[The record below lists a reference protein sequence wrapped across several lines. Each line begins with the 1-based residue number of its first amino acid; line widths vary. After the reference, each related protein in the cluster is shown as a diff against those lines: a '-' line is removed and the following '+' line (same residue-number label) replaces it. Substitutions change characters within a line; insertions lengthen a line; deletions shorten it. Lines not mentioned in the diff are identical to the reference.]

1 MLSLLKAEWRLL
13 GFGFLMTFW
22 SAPGQT
28 FLISLFSG
36 EIRADLQLSDGEFAS
51 IYSLATLTSAGVM
64 IWSGSLLDRINL
76 KTFSVTIICLL
87 AVGCGSLSIAEGSI
101 TLFISI
107 FLIRQFGQGLMTM
120 TSSATVVRYIK
131 LHRGKSSALAGMG
144 YAIAEAT
151 MPIILVAVLALYG
164 WRHSWQI
171 IAITLCVFMIPAVFI
186 FLKNHQQRHDSYLKQ
201 FDQKSSSDSIVEK
214 QWSRREVIRDKWFYL
229 FMPGLMSQPLMF
241 TGFIFH
247 QVHLVD
253 EKNWSLTHW
262 AALFSIYALVSVVTK
277 LGTGFLVDRF
287 GAISLVFLVAIPM
300 GFGLIVLALSE
311 SMTGAAIFFILTGI
325 TVGFFSTVSAPF
337 WAEMYGTKHLASIKS
352 LGTAVMVFSTAV
364 SPILLGWQID
374 LGTSMDT
381 LAIIAAMF
389 MFASSALAYYASRNR
404 SLTQ

>member
-36 EIRADLQLSDGEFAS
+36 EIRNDLQLSDGEFAS

-64 IWSGSLLDRINL
+64 IWSGSLLDRIDL
-76 KTFSVTIICLL
+76 KIFSLTVICML
-87 AVGCGSLSIAEGSI
+87 AIGCGSLSMAEGTI

-120 TSSATVVRYIK
+120 TSSTTVVRYIK
-131 LHRGKSSALAGMG
+131 HHRGKSSALAGMG
-144 YAIAEAT
+144 YAIAEAS
-151 MPIILVAVLALYG
+151 MPIALVALIALYG
-164 WRHSWQI
+164 WRNTWQI
-171 IAITLCVFMIPAVFI
+171 IAITLCILMIPAV
-186 FLKNHQQRHDSYLKQ
+186 LLLLSQHKNRHASYLKQ
-201 FDQKSSSDSIVEK
+201 FDEESSNSPTEK

-262 AALFSIYALVSVVTK
+262 AALFSIYALVSVATK
-277 LGTGFLVDRF
+277 LGDRIF
-287 GAISLVFLVAIPM
+287 G
-300 GFGLIVLALSE
+300 
-311 SMTGAAIFFILTGI
+311 
-325 TVGFFSTVSAPF
+325 
-337 WAEMYGTKHLASIKS
+337 
-352 LGTAVMVFSTAV
+352 
-364 SPILLGWQID
+364 
-374 LGTSMDT
+374 
-381 LAIIAAMF
+381 
-389 MFASSALAYYASRNR
+389 
-404 SLTQ
+404 